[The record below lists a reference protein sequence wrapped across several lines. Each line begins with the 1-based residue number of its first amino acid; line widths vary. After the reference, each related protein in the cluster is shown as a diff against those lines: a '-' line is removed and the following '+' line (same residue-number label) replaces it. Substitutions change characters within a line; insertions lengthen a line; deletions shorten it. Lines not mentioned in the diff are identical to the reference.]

1 MLLEALEGQIEQ
13 DVRHALAEDIGNGDI
28 TAQLIP
34 EDRTLKAS
42 VHVREKAIICGR
54 NWFDAVFQHI
64 DNRAEIRWYVADGAA
79 VAPHQVIC
87 TLQGPARCLLSG
99 ERTALNFLQTLSATA
114 TVSRRY
120 AYAVQGLETRILD
133 TRKTIPGLRLAQ
145 KYAVRCG
152 GCHNHRFG
160 LYDAF
165 LIKENHIA
173 AAGSIAQAI
182 VAAQH
187 YRPDMMVEIE
197 VETLAQLAQALD
209 AGADRVLLDNFT
221 PAQISEAV
229 RITQGRAELEASG
242 SITLDNIRQYA
253 QTGIDYISI
262 GALTKDVRA
271 VDLSMRFDD

>member
-1 MLLEALEGQIEQ
+1 MLLEALEAQIEQ

-42 VHVREKAIICGR
+42 VHVRENAIICGR
-54 NWFDAVFQHI
+54 NWFDAVFRHI

-87 TLQGPARCLLSG
+87 TLRGPARCLLSG

-114 TVSRRY
+114 TLSRRY

-182 VAAQH
+182 AAAQH

-197 VETLAQLAQALD
+197 VETLDQLAQAIE

-262 GALTKDVRA
+262 GALTKDVHA
-271 VDLSMRFDD
+271 VDLSMRFDE